1 MKFVPKFIAT
11 LTESEA
17 AALRTARRT
26 QALARTLPDRRA
38 VLQRGTQ
45 MEITKILILAR
56 KHLNNGASMESSA
69 RLCFTDAQV
78 QYDLGNY
85 TSAKAR
91 AVKSL
96 GYSVGVL
103 HPDYQRAAK

>member
-1 MKFVPKFIAT
+1 
-11 LTESEA
+11 
-17 AALRTARRT
+17 
-26 QALARTLPDRRA
+26 
-38 VLQRGTQ
+38 

-56 KHLNNGASMESSA
+56 KHMSNGAAMESSA
-69 RLCFTDAQV
+69 RLCFADAQA

-96 GYSVGVL
+96 GYSVGVF
-103 HPDYQRAAK
+103 HPDYQRVAK